1 MTFDGGKVES
11 EIRMG
16 TGEEYGAY
24 VKLGEAG
31 ADEVLLASSGAG
43 KGRRRRR
50 FWWWMRTA
58 LLSACL
64 GVLAGVIAKW
74 VGPLF
79 MDKVVI
85 PIINW
90 LTSTFSAK
98 QLAVILFASV
108 ALFPTFLLPS
118 SPSMW
123 VAGLTFGY
131 GFGFLL
137 IIVASVI
144 GVSLPFMIGSLFHH
158 KIQLWYEKYPKQAA
172 IIKSAGE
179 GGWFDQFRAVALI
192 RISPFPYI
200 LYNYC
205 AVATNV
211 DYVPYITGSLVGV
224 VPDIFVSIYTGN
236 LLRTLADAS
245 RDSQFLS
252 PAQIVLNVTG
262 FCFTAASTTVI
273 TIYAK
278 KKLSALAPDDD
289 DLPLLK

>member
-1 MTFDGGKVES
+1 MTFDGGERGKREP

-16 TGEEYGAY
+16 AGFEYGEY
-24 VKLGEAG
+24 VKMGESG
-31 ADEVLLASSGAG
+31 EDELPSSSASG
-43 KGRRRRR
+43 KGRRS
-50 FWWWMRTA
+50 FWWWMRMI

-64 GVLAGVIAKW
+64 GVLAAVVGKW
-74 VGPLF
+74 VGPYC

-90 LTSTFSAK
+90 LTTTFSAR

-137 IIVASVI
+137 IIVASAI
-144 GVSLPFMIGSLFHH
+144 GVSLPFMIGSLFNH
-158 KIQLWYEKYPKQAA
+158 KIQFWYEKYPKQAS

-211 DYVPYITGSLVGV
+211 EYVPYIAGSLVGV

-245 RDSQFLS
+245 RSRQFLS
-252 PAQIVLNVTG
+252 PSQILLNVAG
-262 FCFTAASTTVI
+262 FCVTAASTIVI
-273 TIYAK
+273 TMYAK
-278 KKLSALAPDDD
+278 KKLKALTHDD
-289 DLPLLK
+289 DLLLK

>member
-1 MTFDGGKVES
+1 MTFDGGKVEP
-11 EIRMG
+11 EVGMG
-16 TGEEYGAY
+16 AGEEYGAY

-31 ADEVLLASSGAG
+31 ADAEPPTSSPAG
-43 KGRRRRR
+43 KGRR
-50 FWWWMRTA
+50 FWWWMRIV
-58 LLSACL
+58 LWSACL
-64 GVLAGVIAKW
+64 GLLAAVIGKW
-74 VGPLF
+74 VGPF
-79 MDKVVI
+79 CMDKVVI

-90 LTSTFSAK
+90 LTSTFTAR

-137 IIVASVI
+137 IFVASVI
-144 GVSLPFMIGSLFHH
+144 GVSLPFLIGSLFHH

-205 AVATNV
+205 AVATSV
-211 DYVPYITGSLVGV
+211 EYVPYIMGSLVGV

-236 LLRTLADAS
+236 LLRTLAVAS
-245 RDSQFLS
+245 RHSQFLS
-252 PAQIVLNVTG
+252 PSQIILNVAG
-262 FCFTAASTTVI
+262 FCVTAASTTVI
-273 TIYAK
+273 TMYAK
-278 KKLSALAPDDD
+278 KKLLTLTQDDN
-289 DLPLLK
+289 LPLLK